1 MSAKFTI
8 GLTFGVLAVM
18 LLTSVVI
25 IYFTKEGRDQSERN
39 NQDIDKLEKKLDGF
53 VNMWTERV
61 KIGNTN
67 TNNTQNLIVDT
78 QKNILGNLTSHR
90 VVTYE
95 TFTHIQEL
103 LNATNSLT
111 GPEYERLADQRTNRI
126 IGNLSADHEIIMDAL
141 NITRENNNNQTELK
155 QLIENYLSS
164 NNFTN

>member
-90 VVTYE
+90 VVTNE
-95 TFTHIQEL
+95 TFTHIQAL

>member
-39 NQDIDKLEKKLDGF
+39 NQDIDKLEKKLEDF
-53 VNMWTERV
+53 VSMWTERV

-90 VVTYE
+90 VVTNE